1 MDERFVSLRMMV
13 NLGLRYDN
21 IPWLGRAG
29 NLHLPPVVLTPG
41 MIGHFEDSGYGIC
54 KNLDIMDE
62 RIVSVLKSC
71 FKIYSGGC
79 NKLQK
84 SK

>member
-13 NLGLRYDN
+13 NLGLRYNN

-41 MIGHFEDSGYGIC
+41 MIGNFEDSLYEIF
-54 KNLDIMDE
+54 KNLYIMDE
-62 RIVSVLKSC
+62 RVVLVLKSC
-71 FKIYSGGC
+71 YT
-79 NKLQK
+79 NLLRRLQPILQI
-84 SK
+84 